1 MQPYEARMVEVK
13 AKLAG
18 FTDIKTVKGKFFN
31 EFSQKDDETLCI
43 TFIKPEK
50 PIF

>member
-1 MQPYEARMVEVK
+1 MHPYETGMVEVN

-31 EFSQKDDETLCI
+31 EFSQKDNET
-43 TFIKPEK
+43 
-50 PIF
+50 